1 VTASVLAAGAGLAA
15 GFDESKVTP
24 GLAGFLVFAGLVLA
38 TWLLLR
44 SFVRQLGRVRFDDG
58 GEPPRRRVRPGPQPD
73 APTEARRVPPP
84 RS

>member
-1 VTASVLAAGAGLAA
+1 VTASVLAAGASLAA

-44 SFVRQLGRVRFDDG
+44 SFTRHLGRVRFDDG
-58 GEPPRRRVRPGPQPD
+58 DESSRRRVLPGPQAD
-73 APTEARRVPPP
+73 ARPESRRVPPP